1 MPRMPQPLPAKTPAQ
16 AKLISEDK
24 QIPAAAAAASAI
36 TDVLGDS
43 ASGSAM
49 AKLESALSDLRAI
62 QVAPFL
68 NRALEALRREDAAQ
82 AADWAIKALEK
93 DERNGLGWQ
102 ILGIAREKAGDF
114 VNALQ
119 CFESALALLPNGA
132 ELANDIGRLAYRLG
146 MNDVAAKLF
155 AHFWTLHPE
164 LPDGGNNLACVLRE
178 EHRFEEAI
186 DALKATLAHHPENP
200 LLWNSLGSVVRDQGD
215 AQTAI
220 VFFDE
225 TLRLDPHFAKA
236 RYNRANAKLV
246 LGDIDGALHDVD
258 AALAT
263 STDPAEMAMMKM
275 ARSTILLCLGRIGE
289 GWDQYEIRFEPQ
301 FSAVTHFM
309 IDRPRWT
316 PQDDL
321 AGKSLLVMGEQG
333 LGDEA
338 LFANLVPDLI
348 DAVGPA
354 GKVSIAVEPRLVTL
368 FQRSFPTAAVGA
380 HATYDVN
387 LHKVRGA
394 PFVDQ
399 AAIDCWTPIGT
410 PLRKFRRTLD
420 AFRPTG
426 GYLKPDAARIAHW
439 REVLKSAPAGRKVGL
454 LWKSM
459 SLQGSRR
466 LNFSPFEA
474 WAPVLQTPGVSF
486 INLQYGDCDAELA
499 MAREAFGVDV
509 WTPPGIDLKQDLD
522 DLTAL
527 CCALDLIVGFSNA
540 TTSLAGAAGAPLWL
554 IAASGA
560 WTSLGSDRY
569 PWYPQARL
577 FKQPVSGDW
586 PEVMQQVADDLAATI
601 QGTRPAA

>member
-1 MPRMPQPLPAKTPAQ
+1 MPRMPQPKPAAKAAALDLPLQ
-16 AKLISEDK
+16 DN
-24 QIPAAAAAASAI
+24 QIPAAAAAAGAI

-43 ASGSAM
+43 GSGSVL
-49 AKLESALSDLRAI
+49 AKLETALTDLKAI

-68 NRALEALRREDAAQ
+68 NRALDALRRDDAAG
-82 AADWAIKALEK
+82 AGDWAIKALEK
-93 DERNGLGWQ
+93 DERSGLGWQ

-114 VNALQ
+114 GSALQ
-119 CFESALALLPNGA
+119 CFESALALLPDGN

-178 EHRFEEAI
+178 EHRFDEAI
-186 DALKATLAHHPENP
+186 EALKATLAHHPENP

-215 AQTAI
+215 AATSI

-225 TLRLDPHFAKA
+225 TLRLDARFAKA

-263 STDPAEMAMMKM
+263 SVDPSELAMMRM

-289 GWDQYEIRFEPQ
+289 GWDQYEVRFEPE

-309 IDRPRWT
+309 IDRPRWN
-316 PQDDL
+316 PDDDL
-321 AGKSLLVMGEQG
+321 AGKSLLIMGEQG

-338 LFANLVPDLI
+338 LFANLVPDVLE
-348 DAVGPA
+348 ALGPD
-354 GKVSIAVEPRLVTL
+354 GKLSIAVEPRLVSL
-368 FQRSFPTAAVGA
+368 FQRSFPTATVGT
-380 HATYDVN
+380 HATYDIN
-387 LHKVRGA
+387 MHKVRGA

-399 AAIDCWTPIGT
+399 PGLDYWTPIGT

-420 AFRPTG
+420 AYPAKG
-426 GYLKPDAARIAHW
+426 GYLKPDPGRVAHW
-439 REVLKSAPAGRKVGL
+439 REVLKTAPSGPRVGL

-466 LNFSPFEA
+466 LNFSPFDA
-474 WAPVLQTPGVSF
+474 WAPVLKTPGISF
-486 INLQYGDCDAELA
+486 INLQYGDCDTELA
-499 MAREAFGVDV
+499 MARKEFGVDI

-522 DLTAL
+522 DLAAL
-527 CCALDLIVGFSNA
+527 CCAHDLILGFSNA

-554 IAASGA
+554 IAAAGA
-560 WTSLGSDRY
+560 WTSVGSDRY

-577 FKQPVSGDW
+577 YKQPYSGEW
-586 PEVMQQVADDLAATI
+586 PVVMQQVADDLAKTF
-601 QGTRPAA
+601 